1 MIRVTRQMKVMLK
14 GTAIAAMPL
23 FFMHCGGNRPVPD
36 TADSSGFASIFNGKN
51 LDGWDGDTVYWRVE
65 NGILTGEIT
74 PEKPLS
80 RNTFIIWKGGQP
92 ADFELKTQFRMTAD
106 GNSGINYRSEVVPG
120 EPHTLRG
127 YQADIDAARRY
138 LGQNYDEYA
147 RTTLAYRGQRVTVPA
162 SDVNLKAGI
171 KNNAWA
177 PVQVTGTLG
186 SDASL
191 KSVYRPDE
199 WNEYRVVAKGSKLQH
214 FVNGTLLS
222 EVTDED
228 TLHRKLK
235 GWLGLQV
242 HAGPPMKVEFRD
254 ILLKQ

>member
-1 MIRVTRQMKVMLK
+1 MRQMKVNPK
-14 GTAIAAMPL
+14 SISIAAIAL
-23 FFMHCGGNRPVPD
+23 LFMHCGGNAP
-36 TADSSGFASIFNGKN
+36 ASEAAEGSGFASIFNGKN
-51 LDGWDGDTVYWRVE
+51 LEGWDGDTAHWRVE

-92 ADFELKTQFRMTAD
+92 ADFELKTQFRITAD
-106 GNSGINYRSEVVPG
+106 GNSGINYRSDVVPD
-120 EPHTLRG
+120 EPHALRG
-127 YQADIDAARRY
+127 YQADIDAARAY

-162 SDVNLKAGI
+162 ADIALKAGI
-171 KNNAWA
+171 RNNAWA

-186 SDASL
+186 DDASL
-191 KSVYRPDE
+191 KSVYKPNE
-199 WNEYRVVAKGSKLQH
+199 WNEYRVVAKGNKLQH

-228 TLHRKLK
+228 TANRKLK

-242 HAGPPMKVEFRD
+242 HVGPPMKVEFRD